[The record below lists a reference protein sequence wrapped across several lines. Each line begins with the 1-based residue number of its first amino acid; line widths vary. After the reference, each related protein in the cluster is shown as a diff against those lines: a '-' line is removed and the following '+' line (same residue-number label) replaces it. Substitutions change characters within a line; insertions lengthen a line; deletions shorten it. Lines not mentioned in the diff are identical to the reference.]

1 MNAYSSEF
9 HQLRHQAEKGNLP
22 GRGVANT
29 PKLGEELARRWAGVH
44 GAAAAVAGLA
54 QVAVE
59 PGSREAPNFAAI
71 IADTAGWKSDLLRN
85 GLDDIAAF
93 MQSGLTALLAANEA
107 GRNPAAAAFALW
119 TQFEHSR
126 DALLESIFGE

>member
-9 HQLRHQAEKGNLP
+9 HQLRSQAENGARP
-22 GRGVANT
+22 DRGAANN
-29 PKLGEELARRWAGVH
+29 PDPADQIARCWAAVH

-54 QVAVE
+54 QIAPE
-59 PGSREAPNFAAI
+59 QESREAPDFAAV
-71 IADTAGWKSDLLRN
+71 IADAPGWKADLLRN

-93 MQSGLTALLAANEA
+93 MQSGLSALLAANAA

-126 DALLESIFGE
+126 DALVDSIFGQ